1 MTDFPSLQTSLPRK
15 RPQKSPASSNCFS
28 FSFRFGV
35 TGVLTV
41 VSYMYM
47 CCICWLVSCSIFSTK
62 VCLLALI
69 LLYFRGASYNP
80 LSSRNKTKYIKAL
93 AAHPL
98 PCYRFSMTSTSSK
111 AGIKR
116 QTNHFAFETNHHV
129 ASIVFKLN
137 VDAW

>member
-1 MTDFPSLQTSLPRK
+1 MTDFPSLQKSLPRK
-15 RPQKSPASSNCFS
+15 RPQKSPANSNCFS

-35 TGVLTV
+35 TGVLTI
-41 VSYMYM
+41 VSYTYM
-47 CCICWLVSCSIFSTK
+47 CRISWLVSCSILSTK

-80 LSSRNKTKYIKAL
+80 VSSRNKTKYIKAI

-116 QTNHFAFETNHHV
+116 QTNHFAFERNHL
-129 ASIVFKLN
+129 ASIVFEPN